1 MASLTFDD
9 RLIPITPGQDVLSAL
24 LAAGVSAPHSCRA
37 GICQTCLSRA
47 EGEIPAEAQRG
58 LSNAQKEQGYFL
70 PCVCVPTG
78 PLKILAADSSVE
90 AIDVGVCA
98 IDRLAPTVV
107 RLRMEPS
114 APFAY
119 RPGQFL
125 ALETPDG
132 CVRSYS
138 IASHPGEEA
147 FLELHVRLLPNGRM
161 SEFVAERL
169 SVGDRLAVRGPF
181 GACYY
186 DEADRDRPLVLVG
199 AGTGLAPLW
208 GILRDAL
215 SRGHRGP
222 IRLYHG
228 AREPSGLYLSEELAA
243 LARECGRFSYIPCVL
258 NSLGPA
264 DGDVGKAALEGEP
277 QPDAASYFLCGGA
290 DFVNRLK
297 RALFLR
303 GAHLSRLRADAF
315 LPAS

>member
-9 RLIPITPGQDVLSAL
+9 RPVPIAPNQDVLSAL
-24 LAAGVSAPHSCRA
+24 LAAGVDAPHSCRA
-37 GICQTCLSRA
+37 GICQSCLSRA
-47 EGEIPAEAQRG
+47 EGEIPEEAQRG

-70 PCVCVPTG
+70 PCVCVPKG
-78 PLKILAADSSVE
+78 PLKVLRAGTSLE
-90 AIDVGVCA
+90 ATEVGVCA
-98 IDRLAPTVV
+98 VDRLAPTVV
-107 RLRMEPS
+107 RLRMEPC

-125 ALETPDG
+125 SLETPDG

-138 IASHPGEEA
+138 IASHPEEEA
-147 FLELHVRLLPNGRM
+147 FVELHIRLLPNGRM
-161 SEFVAERL
+161 GQFISERL

-181 GACYY
+181 GTCYY

-228 AREPSGLYLSEELAA
+228 ARERSGLYLSEELAA
-243 LARECGRFSYIPCVL
+243 LAREREGFSYIPCVL
-258 NSLGPA
+258 GSLGPA
-264 DGDVGKAALEGEP
+264 DGDVGKAVLEGEP
-277 QPDAASYFLCGGA
+277 QPDAASYFLCGGG
-290 DFVNRLK
+290 DLVNRVK

-303 GAHLSRLRADAF
+303 GAHLPRLRADIF